1 MSVGGHRDTLCVTHH
16 GLHKPP
22 TEKKM
27 PHQQSVARRY
37 LVTLGLILATLAV
50 TSVVACCGG
59 SGATVVVYT
68 SLDQLYSE
76 PILNDFEAETGIKV
90 KAVYDVEA
98 AKTTGLVNRLI
109 AERGRPQADVFWSSE
124 YAQTIMLKDE
134 GVLAPYD
141 SPSAADIPEEY
152 RDPEDYW
159 TGFAARARIIMV
171 NTDLVA
177 EEDYPESIFDLLDPR
192 WGDNE
197 VGIANP
203 LFGTT
208 ATHAA
213 ALYADLGEDEA
224 QAYFEGLLDQNVRV
238 VDGNSVVRD
247 MVVSGELK
255 VGLTDTDDAHI
266 AVAQNQPVEI
276 IFPDQNDLGTL
287 LIPNTVAM
295 VNGAPH
301 PEEAKRLIDYL
312 LSPEVEARLAASESV
327 QMPVREGVA
336 GPVDMPGLSE
346 ILGMDVHPNDVA
358 AQMTVSLEWLKEVFL
373 K

>member
-1 MSVGGHRDTLCVTHH
+1 MSVYGHRDTLCVTHC

-22 TEKKM
+22 TKKKM
-27 PHQQSVARRY
+27 LHPQSVACRY
-37 LVTLGLILATLAV
+37 LVTLGLILAALAV
-50 TSVVACCGG
+50 TSLVACCG
-59 SGATVVVYT
+59 SANTVVVYT
-68 SLDQLYSE
+68 SLDQIFSE
-76 PILNDFEAETGIKV
+76 PILNDFESETGIKV

-109 AERGRPQADVFWSSE
+109 AESSRPQADVFWSSE

-134 GVLAPYD
+134 GMLQTYD

-152 RDPEDYW
+152 RDPENYW
-159 TGFAARARIIMV
+159 TGFAARARVIIV
-171 NTDLVA
+171 NTELVLP
-177 EEDYPESIFDLLDPR
+177 EDYPESIFDLLDPT
-192 WGDNE
+192 WGGGE

-213 ALYADLGEDEA
+213 ALFVALGKDEA
-224 QAYFEGLLDQNVRV
+224 KAFFEGLLDRNVRV
-238 VDGNSVVRD
+238 VDGNSVIRD

-266 AVAQNQPVEI
+266 AVVKGELVEI
-276 IFPDQNDLGTL
+276 IFPDQDDLGTL

-295 VNGAPH
+295 VSGAPH
-301 PEEAKRLIDYL
+301 PDEAKRLIDYL
-312 LSPEVEARLAASESV
+312 LSPEVEAKLAASDSA

-336 GPVDMPGLSE
+336 GPPDMPGLSE
-346 ILGMDVHPNDVA
+346 LLGMDVRPDDVA
-358 AQMTVSLEWLKEVFL
+358 EQMPVSSQWLKAVFL

>member
-1 MSVGGHRDTLCVTHH
+1 LTAVIV
-16 GLHKPP
+16 
-22 TEKKM
+22 
-27 PHQQSVARRY
+27 
-37 LVTLGLILATLAV
+37 LAG
-50 TSVVACCGG
+50 CGG
-59 SGATVVVYT
+59 NANTVVVYT

-76 PILNDFEAETGIKV
+76 PVLNDFEAETGIRV
-90 KAVYDVEA
+90 QAVYDVEA
-98 AKTTGLVNRLI
+98 AKTTGLVNRLV
-109 AERGRPQADVFWSSE
+109 AEKGRPQADVFWSSE

-152 RDPEDYW
+152 RDPDDYW

-171 NTDLVA
+171 NKELVA
-177 EEDYPESIFDLLDPR
+177 EEDYPASILDLLDPS

-213 ALYADLGEDEA
+213 ALFAALGDEEA
-224 QAYFEGLLDQNVRV
+224 QAFFEGLLDQNVRV

-266 AVAQNQPVEI
+266 AVAQGQPVDI
-276 IFPDQNDLGTL
+276 IFPDQDDLGTL

-327 QMPVREGVA
+327 QMPVREGVT
-336 GPVDMPGLSE
+336 GPADMPGLSE
-346 ILGMDVHPNDVA
+346 IRGMDVHPNDVA
-358 AQMTVSLEWLKEVFL
+358 AQMTVSSEWLKEVFL

>member
-1 MSVGGHRDTLCVTHH
+1 MTRSRCGAVRCAL
-16 GLHKPP
+16 K
-22 TEKKM
+22 
-27 PHQQSVARRY
+27 
-37 LVTLGLILATLAV
+37 LGALLAGMAAIAILAG
-50 TSVVACCGG
+50 CCGG
-59 SGATVVVYT
+59 GGPTVVVYT
-68 SLDQLYSE
+68 SLDQIFSE
-76 PILNDFEAETGIKV
+76 PILNDFEAETGIRV
-90 KAVYDVEA
+90 QAVYDVEA
-98 AKTTGLVNRLI
+98 AKTTGLVNRLV
-109 AERGRPQADVFWSSE
+109 AEKGRPQADVFWSSE

-152 RDPEDYW
+152 RDPGDYW
-159 TGFAARARIIMV
+159 TGFAARARIILV
-171 NTDLVA
+171 NTELVA

-213 ALYADLGEDEA
+213 ALFADLGEEEA

-247 MVVSGELK
+247 MVVSRELK

-266 AVAQNQPVEI
+266 AVAQGQPVEI
-276 IFPDQNDLGTL
+276 IFPDQDALGTL

-301 PEEAKRLIDYL
+301 PDEAKQLIDYL
-312 LSPEVEARLAASESV
+312 LSPEVEATLAASESV

-336 GPVDMPGLSE
+336 GPADMPGLSE

-358 AQMTVSLEWLKEVFL
+358 AQMTASSEWLKEVFL

>member
-1 MSVGGHRDTLCVTHH
+1 LSSLRSTVLT
-16 GLHKPP
+16 
-22 TEKKM
+22 
-27 PHQQSVARRY
+27 Y
-37 LVTLGLILATLAV
+37 LLKLSALLAGMA
-50 TSVVACCGG
+50 AIAIFAGCCGG
-59 SGATVVVYT
+59 GPTVVVYT

-76 PILNDFEAETGIKV
+76 PVLNDFEAESGIRV
-90 KAVYDVEA
+90 QAVYDVEA

-109 AERGRPQADVFWSSE
+109 AERSRPQADVFWSSE

-171 NTDLVA
+171 NTNLVA
-177 EEDYPESIFDLLDPR
+177 EEDYPQSIFDLLDHR

-213 ALYADLGEDEA
+213 ALFADLGEDEA
-224 QAYFEGLLDQNVRV
+224 QAYFEGLLDQNARV

-266 AVAQNQPVEI
+266 AVAQGQPVEI
-276 IFPDQNDLGTL
+276 IFPDQDDLGTL

-312 LSPEVEARLAASESV
+312 LSQEVEARLAASESV

-336 GPVDMPGLSE
+336 GPADMPGLSE

-358 AQMTVSLEWLKEVFL
+358 AQMTVSAEWLKEVFL

>member
-1 MSVGGHRDTLCVTHH
+1 MR
-16 GLHKPP
+16 GLRCGIARCWLKV
-22 TEKKM
+22 
-27 PHQQSVARRY
+27 VA
-37 LVTLGLILATLAV
+37 LLAGVVAV
-50 TSVVACCGG
+50 AVLVACCGG
-59 SGATVVVYT
+59 GGPTVVIYT
-68 SLDQLYSE
+68 SLDQLFSE
-76 PILNDFEAETGIKV
+76 PILNDFEAETGVRV

-109 AERGRPQADVFWSSE
+109 AEKSRPQADVFWSSE

-141 SPSAADIPEEY
+141 SASAAGIPDEY
-152 RDPEDYW
+152 RDPDDYW
-159 TGFAARARIIMV
+159 TGFAARARVILV
-171 NTDLVA
+171 NTALVA
-177 EEDYPESIFDLLDPR
+177 EEDYPQSIFDLLDPS

-213 ALYADLGEDEA
+213 ALFADLGEEEA
-224 QAYFEGLLDQNVRV
+224 QAYFEGLLDRNVRV

-247 MVVSGELK
+247 MVVSGEFK

-266 AVAQNQPVEI
+266 AVAQGQPVEI
-276 IFPDQNDLGTL
+276 IFPDQDDLGTL

-336 GPVDMPGLSE
+336 GPVGMPGLSE
-346 ILGMDVHPNDVA
+346 IRGMDVHPNDVA
-358 AQMTVSLEWLKEVFL
+358 AQMEVSSEWLKEVFL

>member
-1 MSVGGHRDTLCVTHH
+1 MRRLRCG
-16 GLHKPP
+16 
-22 TEKKM
+22 
-27 PHQQSVARRY
+27 VARY
-37 LVTLGLILATLAV
+37 ALKLGALVAG
-50 TSVVACCGG
+50 VAAIAIVAGCCGG
-59 SGATVVVYT
+59 GPTVVVYT

-76 PILNDFEAETGIKV
+76 PILNDFEAETGIRV
-90 KAVYDVEA
+90 QAVYDVEA
-98 AKTTGLVNRLI
+98 AKTTGLVNRLV
-109 AERGRPQADVFWSSE
+109 AEKSRPQADVFWSSE
-124 YAQTIMLKDE
+124 YAQTIMLKDQ

-141 SPSAADIPEEY
+141 SPSAADIPEQY

-159 TGFAARARIIMV
+159 TGFAARARIILV
-171 NTDLVA
+171 NTALVV

-213 ALYADLGEDEA
+213 ALFADLGEDDA

-266 AVAQNQPVEI
+266 AVAQGQPVEI
-276 IFPDQNDLGTL
+276 IFPDQDDLGTL
-287 LIPNTVAM
+287 LIPNTLAL

-301 PEEAKRLIDYL
+301 PEEAKRLVDYL
-312 LSPEVEARLAASESV
+312 LSAEVEAELAASESV

-346 ILGMDVHPNDVA
+346 IRGMDVHPNDVA
-358 AQMTVSLEWLKEVFL
+358 AQMTVSAEWLKEVFL